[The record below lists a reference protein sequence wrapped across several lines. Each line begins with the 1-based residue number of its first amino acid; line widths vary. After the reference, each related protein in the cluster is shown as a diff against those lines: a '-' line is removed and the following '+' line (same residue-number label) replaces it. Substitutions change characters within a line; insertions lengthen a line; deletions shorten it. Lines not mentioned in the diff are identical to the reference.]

1 MESLKQLQMER
12 DQYAENL
19 KGESAMWQQRVQ
31 QMAEQTNKNM
41 EITSALQSEQ
51 HVKKELAKK
60 LGELQERLGELKEKS
75 EREGNPMATSVQR

>member
-31 QMAEQTNKNM
+31 QMAEQVRPRLWCLLYLSISMVQLRRWVCRGGTGAGS
-41 EITSALQSEQ
+41 TW
-51 HVKKELAKK
+51 
-60 LGELQERLGELKEKS
+60 ELQRPCALG
-75 EREGNPMATSVQR
+75 RCTH